1 MCAKKHMNK
10 LRVQQSYVWYETG
23 DHTMIVK
30 MYFMNYIPFT
40 FDEIPSVAREDPEV
54 IMEANKN
61 KVITDEQLYKSSSYL
76 TEELAM
82 PLIYEMDLENP
93 QDLPDSNAY

>member
-30 MYFMNYIPFT
+30 MYFLNYVPFT
-40 FDEIPSVAREDPEV
+40 FDEVPSVAMDDPEV
-54 IMEANKN
+54 VMEANKN
-61 KVITDEQLYKSSSYL
+61 KIITSFPYGTKDH
-76 TEELAM
+76 
-82 PLIYEMDLENP
+82 
-93 QDLPDSNAY
+93 